1 MRFSRHEYWHGLPFP
16 PLGDLPNPGIE
27 PVSPALAGEFFT
39 SEPPGKPLETC
50 THTAMTTWRH
60 SEKGPTW
67 KPRREVLGRN
77 QTCWHLSLGSLSSK
91 TEKICCCLITKSCP
105 TLCKPLDCSR
115 PGSSVHGISQQ
126 EYWNGLPF
134 PSPGDL
140 PTPGIKSGSLALQVD
155 SLPSEP
161 PGKSKKTYLCLIS
174 HLICGIFYAS
184 EIRMKIL
191 SLALFSYPHWQVRI
205 LISVR

>member
-1 MRFSRHEYWHGLPFP
+1 MVRIQIYLE
-16 PLGDLPNPGIE
+16 GDGGG
-27 PVSPALAGEFFT
+27 A
-39 SEPPGKPLETC
+39 
-50 THTAMTTWRH
+50 
-60 SEKGPTW
+60 
-67 KPRREVLGRN
+67 
-77 QTCWHLSLGSLSSK
+77 Q
-91 TEKICCCLITKSCP
+91 SCP
-105 TLCKPLDCSR
+105 TLCGPMDCSP
-115 PGSSVHGISQQ
+115 PGFSIHGISQQ

-191 SLALFSYPHWQVRI
+191 SLALFSYPH
-205 LISVR
+205 